1 MWLGD
6 KPCSF
11 EDNFVFLERAR
22 NHLELSGDKLLGV
35 REVGRVEQEG
45 RLFFSRSRNLDH
57 GTLVC
62 IETEHGGM
70 DRAQALG
77 PDRLAMAT

>member
-1 MWLGD
+1 M
-6 KPCSF
+6 
-11 EDNFVFLERAR
+11 
-22 NHLELSGDKLLGV
+22 
-35 REVGRVEQEG
+35 EQEG

-62 IETEHGGM
+62 IETEHGRM